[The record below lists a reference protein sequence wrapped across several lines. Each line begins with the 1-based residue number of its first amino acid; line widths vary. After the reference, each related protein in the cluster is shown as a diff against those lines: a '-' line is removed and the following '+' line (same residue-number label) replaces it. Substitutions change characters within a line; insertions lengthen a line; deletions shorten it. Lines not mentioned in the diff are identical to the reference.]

1 MAKKYGYP
9 YEKISRFS
17 LRELQEMF
25 IKEFRFEKMIEY
37 NGKEPETVWNYR
49 KQGVIRDRL
58 LKTRLIEFLTE
69 EMVQ

>member
-1 MAKKYGYP
+1 
-9 YEKISRFS
+9 
-17 LRELQEMF
+17 MF
-25 IKEFRFEKMIEY
+25 LKEFRFEKMIEY